1 MEQRVHGKVDKG
13 WGFEIV
19 FSNTDKYCGKLLVFE
34 KEGSKTSMIM
44 HKEKDKSWFVNAG
57 QFRVILIDTATS
69 RVQEKIL
76 KEGDVCRCL
85 PMQPH
90 QLEALTAGSIIFEVS
105 STEQENDDFRLAPG
119 DSQKNNLEK

>member
-1 MEQRVHGKVDKG
+1 MKQRVHGKVDKG

-19 FSNTDKYCGKLLVFE
+19 FSNTDLYCGKILVFN
-34 KEGSKTSMIM
+34 KQGSKTSMIL
-44 HKEKDKSWFVNAG
+44 HKQKDKSWFVNAG
-57 QFRVILIDTATS
+57 QFKVTIIDTETS

-90 QLEALTAGSIIFEVS
+90 QLEALVDGSMIFEVS
-105 STEQENDDFRLAPG
+105 NTEADNDNFRIAPG
-119 DSQKNNLEK
+119 DSQNNNA

>member
-1 MEQRVHGKVDKG
+1 MKQRTHGKVEKG

-19 FSNTDKYCGKLLVFE
+19 FSNTDKYCGKILVFE
-34 KEGSKTSMIM
+34 KQGSKTSMIM

-57 QFRVILIDTATS
+57 QFRVRVIDTSTS
-69 RVQEKIL
+69 TVQERIL

-90 QLEALTAGSIIFEVS
+90 QLESLTPGGMIFEVS
-105 STEQENDDFRLAPG
+105 STEMENDDFRIAPG
-119 DSQKNNLEK
+119 DSQNTAA

>member
-1 MEQRVHGKVDKG
+1 MTQRTHGKIEKG

-19 FSNTDKYCGKLLVFE
+19 FSNTDKYCGKILVFE
-34 KEGSKTSMIM
+34 KQGSKTSMIM

-57 QFRVILIDTATS
+57 QFKVKVIDTNS
-69 RVQEKIL
+69 SQVQERIL

-90 QLEALTAGSIIFEVS
+90 QLEALVAGSMIFEVS
-105 STEQENDDFRLAPG
+105 STEIDNDDFRISPG
-119 DSQKNNLEK
+119 DSQNNNV